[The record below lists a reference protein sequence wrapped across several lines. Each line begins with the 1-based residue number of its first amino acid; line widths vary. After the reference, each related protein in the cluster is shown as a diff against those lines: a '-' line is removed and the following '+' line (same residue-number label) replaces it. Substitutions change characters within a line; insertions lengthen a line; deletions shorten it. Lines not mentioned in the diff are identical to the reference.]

1 MKLDKESAKTYITIK
16 LIDLAR
22 VVCQSVAL
30 MFCVYF
36 GSQAVIALAGNETTA
51 NFAFSYF
58 TSSESTYG
66 LPWFAAFVGVVYG
79 YGERKLRRRKT
90 QHFQDR
96 ITKLERI
103 IDKNRSSSCL
113 ATDGQT
119 HPEDRI

>member
-1 MKLDKESAKTYITIK
+1 MKLDKDSAKTYITIK

-22 VVCQSVAL
+22 IAFQSVAL
-30 MFCVYF
+30 MVCFF
-36 GSQAVIALAGNETTA
+36 FASESIKALAGNDTTA

-66 LPWFAAFVGVVYG
+66 IPWLAAVAGFIYG
-79 YGERKLRRRKT
+79 YGERRLRQRKT
-90 QHFQDR
+90 RHFQGR
-96 ITKLERI
+96 ITKLESI
-103 IDKNRSSSCL
+103 IDKNRSSSGL